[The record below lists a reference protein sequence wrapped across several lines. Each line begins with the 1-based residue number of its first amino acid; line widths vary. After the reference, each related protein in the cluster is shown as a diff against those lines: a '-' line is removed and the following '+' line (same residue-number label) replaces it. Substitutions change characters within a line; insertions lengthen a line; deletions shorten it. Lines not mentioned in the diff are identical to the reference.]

1 MSELPWYE
9 NPERGCAGDERFADI
24 KGVNRA
30 EREEMKQICASC
42 PVQAECLAD
51 LLRFPDYEHYGIRA
65 GIEGKT

>member
-1 MSELPWYE
+1 MSNWW
-9 NPERGCAGDERFADI
+9 NDPERGCVDDDRFADI
-24 KGVNRA
+24 RYVRRW

-42 PVQAECLAD
+42 PVQAECLED